1 MYFHIASILV
11 LLVDA
16 VTVEASAPPETQI
29 INGLDCPISDVVVVD
44 DHGCD
49 QGAPHFDYEGMV
61 CANDG
66 QPDEGYCSYDIS
78 PTACAYCS
86 SKNING
92 YDCPVSDVVVVDE
105 AGCDQGAPHFDYEGM
120 VCANDGQPDEG
131 YCSYDISPTS
141 CAYCSKNICHKTCDY
156 NPCTPEAI
164 AAGKFFFEHCKKRKY
179 LQCDAFG
186 QCFTKKCPKGT
197 VWKQEFGTC
206 VEKKCGMCRNACKFK
221 DVDAGNYYR
230 KHCKFDS
237 MYQVCDDYGGC
248 EEKGCPSDA
257 PWDNVKKECVHF

>member
-1 MYFHIASILV
+1 MIKNAFSLLFLV
-11 LLVDA
+11 
-16 VTVEASAPPETQI
+16 VT
-29 INGLDCPISDVVVVD
+29 LVVVQATNK
-44 DHGCD
+44 C
-49 QGAPHFDYEGMV
+49 
-61 CANDG
+61 
-66 QPDEGYCSYDIS
+66 
-78 PTACAYCS
+78 T
-86 SKNING
+86 
-92 YDCPVSDVVVVDE
+92 
-105 AGCDQGAPHFDYEGM
+105 
-120 VCANDGQPDEG
+120 
-131 YCSYDISPTS
+131 
-141 CAYCSKNICHKTCDY
+141 KTCDN